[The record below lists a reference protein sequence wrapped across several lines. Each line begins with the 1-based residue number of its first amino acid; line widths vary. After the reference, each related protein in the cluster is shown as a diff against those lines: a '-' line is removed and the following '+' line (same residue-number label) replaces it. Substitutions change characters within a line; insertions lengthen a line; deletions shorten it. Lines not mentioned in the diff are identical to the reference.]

1 MTKQEQTQLAVMCEF
16 IYHIHSMAGMEVPE
30 DFNPEEQAIVISNT
44 LKHQGG
50 LEMAN
55 QLLLA
60 EKNEEEHKKLKGLI
74 ESNIQDVK

>member
-30 DFNPEEQAIVISNT
+30 NFNPEEQAIVISNA
-44 LKHQGG
+44 LKYKGG

-60 EKNEEEHKKLKGLI
+60 EKNEEEKKRLKGLI
-74 ESNIQDVK
+74 ESNIQDYK

>member
-1 MTKQEQTQLAVMCEF
+1 MTKQEQTQLAVMYEF
-16 IYHIHSMAGMEVPE
+16 IYHMHSMAGMGVPE
-30 DFNPEEQAIVISNT
+30 NFNPEEQAIVISNT
-44 LKHQGG
+44 LKHRGG

-60 EKNEEEHKKLKGLI
+60 EKNEEERKKLKGLI

>member
-16 IYHIHSMAGMEVPE
+16 IYHIHSMAGMGVPE

-44 LKHQGG
+44 LKHKGG

-60 EKNEEEHKKLKGLI
+60 KKMRSDYVASK
-74 ESNIQDVK
+74 

>member
-44 LKHQGG
+44 LKHRGG
-50 LEMAN
+50 IEMVN
-55 QLLLA
+55 CLLLN
-60 EKNEEEHKKLKGLI
+60 EKSEEERKKLKNMI
-74 ESNIQDVK
+74 EVNV

>member
-30 DFNPEEQAIVISNT
+30 DFNPEEQAIVISNA
-44 LKHQGG
+44 LKYKGG

-60 EKNEEEHKKLKGLI
+60 EKGFCCCVGSVLRNVEVLEEFE
-74 ESNIQDVK
+74 